1 MISRVSRVAP
11 LLFGS
16 GLCALVYQTVWLR
29 EFRLIFGASTAASAA
44 VLAIF
49 MAGLGLGGV
58 LLGARADRN
67 PRPLNYYAN
76 LELLIA
82 ASAGLSPFL
91 VELARAAYI
100 GVGGTPSLGLFGGS
114 VARLVLSTLVLA
126 VPTVLMGG
134 TLPAAARAVQSD
146 EDPARRHLAILY
158 GVNTLGAV
166 TGATLSTFFML
177 EVYGNRTTLW
187 IACLLNAAV
196 AICAR
201 SVSRSMEPEAATAK
215 PQAASESSAAPV
227 AADVVAAPV
236 AQPAS
241 SVARATPSSMFALV
255 AALLVG
261 FSFLLMELVWY
272 RMLGPILGG
281 TTFTFGLIL
290 AMALLGIG
298 LGGAAY
304 SIVFR
309 HRPATLSG
317 FALTCA
323 LEAAF
328 IALPFALGDRLAV
341 FAALL
346 RPLGGAGFGG
356 MMLGWALVGS
366 VVILPAAFISGVQ
379 FPLLL
384 ALVGKG
390 SQDVGKQVGQVYA
403 WNTVGSIVGSL
414 AGGFGVIPLMSAPVT
429 WQLVAGILAVLG
441 LASAVLSLKLERQVP
456 ALFAPVSVA
465 VLALVLLSTQ
475 GPTAAWRHGSVGAGR
490 AALANPTLNHIDAW
504 VRSKSRGIVWEKDGV
519 ESSVALNSDNGLSF
533 IVNGKSDGNAIGDAP
548 TQVMSGLLGALL
560 HQEARN
566 SLVIGLGT
574 GSTAG
579 WLGAVPGMERV
590 DVVEIEPAI
599 LDVARRCEAVNQK
612 VMDNP
617 KVHTFIAD
625 AREVLLTT
633 RQRYDIIFSEP
644 SNPYRAG
651 ISSLFTRDFY
661 QAVKERLAEGGIF
674 VQWLQAYEV
683 DALTVQSAY
692 ATLSSEFEAVE
703 TWQVHSGDLL
713 LVATRKPLVHDVDR
727 MRTRIAE
734 EPYRSALRATW
745 RTDEVEG
752 VLARF
757 VAGPA
762 FTAKVAEESQE
773 LINTDDV
780 SFMEFAFA
788 RSLGRDTGFSI
799 RTLWSM
805 TNVLG
810 TGRPDIKGKVDWDRV
825 AINRAWYTI
834 PLSREEANS
843 SVVKGWVPIIDAF
856 NKGQLGAIHAH
867 WKKERWEPV
876 GPREQLV
883 LARVLASVGD
893 EEALKYLEPMRATL
907 PVEADLL
914 EGVLRM
920 RQRKLPEAAALFERG
935 LIALRTNP
943 WPARE
948 VTSSIFAELAVIA
961 RTDKALGR
969 KLVDVLAVPF
979 AADSLTVAREETRIE
994 LAKLVDW
1001 MGLCVSVLEPTEPF
1015 TVWDSKMLDD
1025 RRRCYEHHGHPMALN
1040 AEADLQR
1047 LISQAPAVFMSQTME
1062 TPAPVQ
1068 QSSDAAPTPAAPTAP
1083 GQATETAP

>member
-215 PQAASESSAAPV
+215 PQAASEPSAVAQEPAAPL
-227 AADVVAAPV
+227 
-236 AQPAS
+236 
-241 SVARATPSSMFALV
+241 ATPSAQATPTSRFALV

-261 FSFLLMELVWY
+261 FAFLLMELVWY

-281 TTFTFGLIL
+281 STFTFGLIL

-304 SIVFR
+304 SFFFR

-323 LEAAF
+323 AEAAF

-346 RPLGGAGFGG
+346 RPLGGVGFGG
-356 MMLGWALVGS
+356 MMLAWALVAS

-390 SQDVGKQVGQVYA
+390 SKDVGKQVGQIYA

-414 AGGFGVIPLMSAPVT
+414 AGGFGVIPLMTAPVT
-429 WQLVAGILAVLG
+429 WQLVAGLLAVLG
-441 LASAVLSLKLERQVP
+441 LASAALSMKVEQRMSALFVP
-456 ALFAPVSVA
+456 ASVGA
-465 VLALVLLSTQ
+465 LALVLLSAQ
-475 GPTAAWRHGSVGAGR
+475 GPSAVWRHGGVGAGR
-490 AALANPTLNHIDAW
+490 DMLNQSSINHIEAW
-504 VRSKSRGIVWEKDGV
+504 ERNRARGMVWEKDGV
-519 ESSVALNSDNGLSF
+519 ESSVALNSSVGLSF
-533 IVNGKSDGNAIGDAP
+533 IVNGKTDGNTIGDAP

-560 HQEARN
+560 HEDPKN

-579 WLGAVPGMERV
+579 WLGAIPGMERV
-590 DVVEIEPAI
+590 DVVEIESAI
-599 LDVARRCEAVNQK
+599 LEVARQCSAVNQN

-617 KVHTFIAD
+617 KVHTFVAD

-651 ISSLFTRDFY
+651 IASLFTRDFY
-661 QAVKERLAEGGIF
+661 QAVKQRMADGGIF

-683 DALTVQSAY
+683 DALTVQSAF
-692 ATLSSEFEAVE
+692 ATIASEFESVE
-703 TWQVHSGDLL
+703 TWQVHTGDLL
-713 LVATRKPLVHDVDR
+713 LVATHKPLVHDVDKLR
-727 MRTRIAE
+727 ARIAE
-734 EPYRSALRATW
+734 VPYRDALRTTW

-757 VAGPA
+757 VAGPD
-762 FTAKVAEESQE
+762 FTAKVAEQSQE
-773 LINTDDV
+773 FINTDDV

-799 RTLWSM
+799 QTLREVA
-805 TNVLG
+805 NALG
-810 TGRPDIKGKVDWDRV
+810 MGRPAIRGQVDWNRV
-825 AINRAWYTI
+825 TLNRAWSAI
-834 PLSREEANS
+834 PLSNEERLGAP
-843 SVVKGWVPIIDAF
+843 VQAVAPTIDAYYR
-856 NKGQLGAIHAH
+856 KQWPAIRAR
-867 WKKERWEPV
+867 WQKEPWEPR
-876 GPREQLV
+876 GPREQLALTHA
-883 LARVLASVGD
+883 LANQGD
-893 EEALKYLEPMRATL
+893 DAALKYLEPLRATL

-914 EGVLRM
+914 EGLLRL
-920 RQRKLPEAAALFERG
+920 RQRKIPEAAALFERG
-935 LIALRTNP
+935 FIAHRTNP
-943 WPARE
+943 WPDRDVVSA
-948 VTSSIFAELAVIA
+948 ILPQLHIIA
-961 RTDKALGR
+961 RADKALGR
-969 KLVDVLAVPF
+969 RLVDVLAQPF
-979 AADSLTVAREETRIE
+979 ASHALTMAREETRIE
-994 LAKLVDW
+994 LAHVVDW
-1001 MGLCVSVLEPTEPF
+1001 LGLCVSVLEPVEPN
-1015 TVWDSKMLDD
+1015 TVWDSKQLDD
-1025 RRRCYEHHGHPMALN
+1025 RRRCYEHHKHALAERASTELERLLANAPSVFMAETVESLPT
-1040 AEADLQR
+1040 AR
-1047 LISQAPAVFMSQTME
+1047 PTAPAM
-1062 TPAPVQ
+1062 
-1068 QSSDAAPTPAAPTAP
+1068 PAAPTAP

>member
-44 VLAIF
+44 VLAMF

-82 ASAGLSPFL
+82 VSAGLSPFL

-100 GVGGTPSLGLFGGS
+100 GVGGTPSLGLVGGS

-201 SVSRSMEPEAATAK
+201 SVSRSMEPEPTAAK
-215 PQAASESSAAPV
+215 PQASTEPQSTEAQAGVPAPV
-227 AADVVAAPV
+227 T
-236 AQPAS
+236 AS
-241 SVARATPSSMFALV
+241 VPVARATPTSLFALV

-290 AMALLGIG
+290 AVALLGIG

-323 LEAAF
+323 AEAAF

-346 RPLGGAGFGG
+346 RPLGGVGFGG
-356 MMLGWALVGS
+356 MMLGWALVGA

-390 SQDVGKQVGQVYA
+390 GQDVGRQVGQVYA

-414 AGGFGVIPLMSAPVT
+414 AGGFGVIPLLTAPVT

-441 LASAVLSLKLERQVP
+441 LASAALSLKLERRVP
-456 ALFAPVSVA
+456 ALFVPSAIA
-465 VLALVLLSTQ
+465 VLALLLLSTQ

-490 AALANPTLNHIDAW
+490 AALTNPTLNHIDAW
-504 VRSKSRGIVWEKDGV
+504 VRSKSRGVVWEKDGV

-548 TQVMSGLLGALL
+548 TQVMSGLLGALF

-566 SLVIGLGT
+566 SLIIGLGT

-579 WLGAVPGMERV
+579 WMGAVPSMERV

-599 LDVARRCEAVNQK
+599 LDVARRCEVVNQK

-674 VQWLQAYEV
+674 IQWLQAYEV

-692 ATLSSEFEAVE
+692 ATLASEFEAVE

-773 LINTDDV
+773 FINTDDV

-799 RTLWSM
+799 QTLWSM

-810 TGRPDIKGKVDWDRV
+810 TGRPDIKGQVDWDRV

-834 PLSREEANS
+834 PLSREEAS
-843 SVVKGWVPIIDAF
+843 RAIVKSQVPIIDAF

-867 WKKERWEPV
+867 WKKARWEPV

-893 EEALKYLEPMRATL
+893 EEALKYLEPLRATL

-935 LIALRTNP
+935 LVALRTNP

-948 VTSSIFAELAVIA
+948 VTSSIFPELAVIA
-961 RTDKALGR
+961 RADKALGR
-969 KLVDVLAVPF
+969 KLVDVLAEPF
-979 AADSLTVAREETRIE
+979 AADSLTVAREETRVE

-1001 MGLCVSVLEPTEPF
+1001 MGLCVSVLEPIEPF
-1015 TVWDSKMLDD
+1015 TVWDSKMLDE
-1025 RRRCYEHHGHPMALN
+1025 RRRCYEHHGHPLALR
-1040 AEADLQR
+1040 AEADLER

-1062 TPAPVQ
+1062 SPVQ
-1068 QSSDAAPTPAAPTAP
+1068 QASDAAPTPAAPDATAP
-1083 GQATETAP
+1083 GQATGTAP

>member
-58 LLGARADRN
+58 LLGARADRQ
-67 PRPLNYYAN
+67 PRPLNFYAN

-82 ASAGLSPFL
+82 ATAALSPFL
-91 VELARAAYI
+91 VELARAVYI
-100 GVGGTPSLGLFGGS
+100 GVGGTPVLGIAGGT
-114 VARLVLSTLVLA
+114 VARMILSVLVLS

-146 EDPARRHLAILY
+146 DDPARRHLAVLY

-166 TGATLSTFFML
+166 TGATLSTFFLL

-196 AICAR
+196 AITAR
-201 SVSRSMEPEAATAK
+201 SVSRAMEPEGSPQPK
-215 PQAASESSAAPV
+215 PETPPAE
-227 AADVVAAPV
+227 VAAPV
-236 AQPAS
+236 ADSPAAQLPVPLS
-241 SVARATPSSMFALV
+241 AARHSPKFALV
-255 AALLVG
+255 AAMLVG
-261 FSFLLMELVWY
+261 FAFLLMELVWY

-309 HRPATLSG
+309 HRPATLAG

-323 LEAAF
+323 AEALF
-328 IALPFALGDRLAV
+328 IALPFALGDRLAIV
-341 FAALL
+341 AALL
-346 RPLGGAGFGG
+346 RPLGGIGFAG
-356 MMLGWALVGS
+356 MMMGWALVAA
-366 VVILPAAFISGVQ
+366 VVILPAAFISGIQ

-390 SQDVGKQVGQVYA
+390 SHDVGKQVGQVYA

-414 AGGFGVIPLMSAPVT
+414 AGGFGVIPLLTAPVT

-441 LASAVLSLKLERQVP
+441 LASVALSFHVERLRV
-456 ALFAPVSVA
+456 AMWLPVSVA
-465 VLALVLLSTQ
+465 ALALVMLTAQ
-475 GPTAAWRHGSVGAGR
+475 GPSAAWRHGSVGAGR
-490 AALANPTLNHIDAW
+490 AGLNNPTINHIDAW
-504 VRSKSRGIVWEKDGV
+504 MRAKARGIIWEEDGV
-519 ESSVALNSDNGLSF
+519 ESSVALSSTNGLSF
-533 IVNGKSDGNAIGDAP
+533 VVNGKTDGNTIGDAP

-560 HQEARN
+560 HADAKN

-579 WLGAVPGMERV
+579 WLGAIPHMERV
-590 DVVEIEPAI
+590 DAVEIEPAI
-599 LDVARRCEAVNQK
+599 LEVARRCHAVNAN

-617 KVHTFIAD
+617 KVHHFIGD

-683 DALTVQSAY
+683 DSLTVQSAY

-713 LVATRKPLVHDVDR
+713 LVATRKPMVHDVAK
-727 MRTRIAE
+727 MRARIAE
-734 EPYRSALRATW
+734 EPYRTALRATW

-757 VAGPA
+757 VATPA
-762 FTAKVAEESQE
+762 FTTRVAEESQS

-788 RSLGRDTGFSI
+788 RSLGRDAGFSMSS
-799 RTLWSM
+799 LW
-805 TNVLG
+805 TTTHNLG
-810 TGRPDIKGKVDWDRV
+810 TGRPQVTGEVDWDRV
-825 AINRAWYTI
+825 AQHRLWNST
-834 PLSREEANS
+834 PLSRAEAAS
-843 SVVKGWVPIIDAF
+843 PAVKKYAPFIDAY
-856 NKGQLGAIHAH
+856 NRNQAPAARARWLH
-867 WKKERWEPV
+867 ERFEPK
-876 GPREQLV
+876 GPRELLAV
-883 LARVLASVGD
+883 ARVFANAGED
-893 EEALKYLEPMRATL
+893 EALKYTVPLRATL
-907 PVEADLL
+907 PVEADML
-914 EGVLRM
+914 EGLLHLRQK
-920 RQRKLPEAAALFERG
+920 RLEEATTLFERAF
-935 LIALRTNP
+935 IALRENP

-948 VTSSIFAELAVIA
+948 VTSSILPELIHIA
-961 RTDKALGR
+961 RADKKLGKR
-969 KLVDVLAVPF
+969 LIDVLAKPF
-979 AADSLTVAREETRIE
+979 AAESLTVAREEARIE
-994 LAKLVDW
+994 MAQVVDW
-1001 MGLCVSVLEPTEPF
+1001 MGLCVETLAPIEPL
-1015 TVWDSKMLDD
+1015 TVWDSRQLDD
-1025 RRRCYEHHGHPMALN
+1025 RRRCYEHHGHPLA
-1040 AEADLQR
+1040 AVAAADLER
-1047 LISQAPAVFMSQTME
+1047 LLAQAPTVFMPQTVQIPGAETPPSEPAPSM
-1062 TPAPVQ
+1062 TPAPPQ
-1068 QSSDAAPTPAAPTAP
+1068 AGESAP
-1083 GQATETAP
+1083 

>member
-58 LLGARADRN
+58 LLGARADRQ
-67 PRPLNYYAN
+67 PRPLNFYAN

-82 ASAGLSPFL
+82 GTAALSPFL
-91 VELARAAYI
+91 VELARAVYI
-100 GVGGTPSLGLFGGS
+100 GVGGTTILGIAGGT
-114 VARLVLSTLVLA
+114 VVRLVLSALVLA

-146 EDPARRHLAILY
+146 EDPARRHLAVLY

-166 TGATLSTFFML
+166 TGAALSTFFLL

-196 AICAR
+196 AITAR
-201 SVSRSMEPEAATAK
+201 SVSRSMEPAEGTAPPKSEAPST
-215 PQAASESSAAPV
+215 EVVAPV
-227 AADVVAAPV
+227 AASPAAPLTV
-236 AQPAS
+236 PLS
-241 SVARATPSSMFALV
+241 ATRYAPQFALV
-255 AALLVG
+255 SAMLVG
-261 FSFLLMELVWY
+261 FAFLLMELVWY

-298 LGGAAY
+298 LGGATY

-323 LEAAF
+323 AEALF
-328 IALPFALGDRLAV
+328 IALPFAMGDRLAV
-341 FAALL
+341 VAALL
-346 RPLGGAGFGG
+346 RPLGGIGFGG
-356 MMLGWALVGS
+356 MMMGWALVGA
-366 VVILPAAFISGVQ
+366 VVILPAAFVSGIQ

-390 SQDVGKQVGQVYA
+390 SHDVGKQVGQVYA

-414 AGGFGVIPLMSAPVT
+414 AGGFGVIPLLTAPVT

-441 LASAVLSLKLERQVP
+441 LASATLSLRVERLRAGLWIP
-456 ALFAPVSVA
+456 ISVA
-465 VLALVLLSTQ
+465 ALALVLLTAH

-490 AALANPTLNHIDAW
+490 SGLKDPTINHIDAW
-504 VRSKSRGIVWEKDGV
+504 VREKARGMVWEKDGV
-519 ESSVALNSDNGLSF
+519 ESSVALNSANGLSF
-533 IVNGKSDGNAIGDAP
+533 IVNGKVDGNAIGDAP

-560 HQEARN
+560 HADAKN

-579 WLGAVPGMERV
+579 WLGAIPNMERV

-599 LDVARRCEAVNQK
+599 LEVARRCHAVNSN

-617 KVHTFIAD
+617 KVHTVIAD

-661 QAVKERLAEGGIF
+661 QAVKERMAEGGIF

-692 ATLSSEFEAVE
+692 ATLASEFEAVE

-713 LVATRKPLVHDVDR
+713 LVATRKPMVHDIAR
-727 MRTRIAE
+727 LRARIAE
-734 EPYRSALRATW
+734 EPYRTALRATW

-752 VLARF
+752 VLARY
-757 VAGPA
+757 VATPA
-762 FTAKVAEESQE
+762 FTTRVAEASQA

-788 RSLGRDTGFSI
+788 RSLGRDAGFSMLFFWK
-799 RTLWSM
+799 T
-805 TNVLG
+805 THNLG
-810 TGRPDIKGKVDWDRV
+810 TGRPQVVGEVNWERV
-825 AINRAWYTI
+825 GLHRAWTST
-834 PLSREEANS
+834 PLSRAES
-843 SVVKGWVPIIDAF
+843 SSASVKARAPFIDAYTR
-856 NKGQLGAIHAH
+856 NQLPIARAR
-867 WKKERWEPV
+867 WQQARWEPI
-876 GPREQLV
+876 GPREQLA
-883 LARVLASVGD
+883 LARVLAAAGD
-893 EEALKYLEPMRATL
+893 EEALKYTAPLRARL
-907 PVEADLL
+907 PVEADML
-914 EGVLRM
+914 EGMVHLRQK
-920 RQRKLPEAAALFERG
+920 RLEEATTLFERG
-935 LIALRTNP
+935 FIAMRDDP
-943 WPARE
+943 WPAPE
-948 VTSSIFAELAVIA
+948 IVADIIPQLVGIA
-961 RTDKALGR
+961 RADKALGKR
-969 KLVDVLAVPF
+969 LFDVLAKPF
-979 AADSLTVAREETRIE
+979 AAEALTVAREETRVE
-994 LAKLVDW
+994 LAQVLDW
-1001 MGLCVSVLEPTEPF
+1001 LGLCIEVLAPIEPLTI
-1015 TVWDSKMLDD
+1015 WDSRQLDD
-1025 RRRCYEHHGHPMALN
+1025 RRRCYAHHGHPLA
-1040 AEADLQR
+1040 AVAAADLAR
-1047 LISQAPAVFMSQTME
+1047 LLAQAPSVFMLEAVQLPEAQTPTE
-1062 TPAPVQ
+1062 SAP
-1068 QSSDAAPTPAAPTAP
+1068 PTPPQAGESAP
-1083 GQATETAP
+1083 

>member
-58 LLGARADRN
+58 LLGARADRQ
-67 PRPLNYYAN
+67 PRPLNFYAN

-82 ASAGLSPFL
+82 ATAALSPFL
-91 VELARAAYI
+91 VELARAVYI
-100 GVGGTPSLGLFGGS
+100 GVGGTTILGFAGGT
-114 VARLVLSTLVLA
+114 VVRLILSALVLA

-146 EDPARRHLAILY
+146 DDPARRHLAVLY

-166 TGATLSTFFML
+166 TGATLSTFFLL

-196 AICAR
+196 AITAR
-201 SVSRSMEPEAATAK
+201 SVSRSMEPAEGS
-215 PQAASESSAAPV
+215 PQPKLETPSTEVAAPV
-227 AADVVAAPV
+227 AASPAAPL
-236 AQPAS
+236 
-241 SVARATPSSMFALV
+241 SVPLSAARHSPRFALV
-255 AALLVG
+255 AAMLVG
-261 FSFLLMELVWY
+261 FAFLLMELVWY

-323 LEAAF
+323 AEALF

-341 FAALL
+341 VAALL
-346 RPLGGAGFGG
+346 RPLGGIGFAG
-356 MMLGWALVGS
+356 MMMGWALVAA
-366 VVILPAAFISGVQ
+366 VVILPAAFISGIQ

-390 SQDVGKQVGQVYA
+390 SHDVGKQVGQVYA

-414 AGGFGVIPLMSAPVT
+414 AGGFGVIPLLTAPVT

-441 LASAVLSLKLERQVP
+441 LASVALSFRVERLRAAMWV
-456 ALFAPVSVA
+456 PVSVA
-465 VLALVLLSTQ
+465 ALALLMLSAQ
-475 GPTAAWRHGSVGAGR
+475 GPSAAWRHGSVGAGR
-490 AALANPTLNHIDAW
+490 SGLSNPTINHIDAW
-504 VRSKSRGIVWEKDGV
+504 MRTKARGIVWEKDGV
-519 ESSVALNSDNGLSF
+519 ESSVALSSSNGLSF
-533 IVNGKSDGNAIGDAP
+533 IVNGKVDGNTIGDAP

-560 HQEARN
+560 HTDAKN

-579 WLGAVPGMERV
+579 WLGAIPHMERV
-590 DVVEIEPAI
+590 DAVEIEPAI
-599 LDVARRCEAVNQK
+599 LEVARRCHAVNAN

-617 KVHTFIAD
+617 KVHHFIAD

-692 ATLSSEFEAVE
+692 ATLASEFEAVE

-713 LVATRKPLVHDVDR
+713 LVATRKPLVHDIAR
-727 MRTRIAE
+727 MRARIAE
-734 EPYRSALRATW
+734 EPYRTALRATW

-757 VAGPA
+757 VATPA
-762 FTAKVAEESQE
+762 FTARVAEESQS

-788 RSLGRDTGFSI
+788 RSLGREAGFSMSSI
-799 RTLWSM
+799 WT
-805 TNVLG
+805 TTQNLG
-810 TGRPDIKGKVDWDRV
+810 TGRPQVAGEVDWDRV
-825 AINRAWYTI
+825 AQHRAWNGT
-834 PLSREEANS
+834 PLSRAES
-843 SVVKGWVPIIDAF
+843 SSAPVKNLAPFIDAYIR
-856 NKGQLGAIHAH
+856 GQLPVARAR
-867 WKKERWEPV
+867 WQQARWEPR
-876 GPREQLV
+876 GPREQLAIAWV
-883 LARVLASVGD
+883 LANSGD
-893 EEALKYLEPMRATL
+893 EEALKYTGPMRTTL

-914 EGVLRM
+914 EGLLRV
-920 RQRKLPEAAALFERG
+920 RQKRLEEATALFERG
-935 LIALRTNP
+935 FIALRDNP
-943 WPARE
+943 WSAQE
-948 VTSSIFAELAVIA
+948 ITSAILPQLVPIA
-961 RTDKALGR
+961 RSDKALGKR
-969 KLVDVLAVPF
+969 FINLLARPF
-979 AADSLTVAREETRIE
+979 AAESLTVAREETRLD
-994 LAKLVDW
+994 LAQVVDW
-1001 MGLCVSVLEPTEPF
+1001 MGLCVEVLAPIEPV
-1015 TVWDSKMLDD
+1015 TVWDSRQLND
-1025 RRRCYEHHGHPMALN
+1025 RRRCYEHHGHPLA
-1040 AEADLQR
+1040 AVAAADLER
-1047 LISQAPAVFMSQTME
+1047 LLAQAPTVFMLDTVQLPGAAAPAEPAPST
-1062 TPAPVQ
+1062 TPAPPQ
-1068 QSSDAAPTPAAPTAP
+1068 AGESAP
-1083 GQATETAP
+1083 

>member
-58 LLGARADRN
+58 LLGARADRQ
-67 PRPLNYYAN
+67 PRPLNFYAN

-82 ASAGLSPFL
+82 GTAALSPFL
-91 VELARAAYI
+91 VELARAVYI
-100 GVGGTPSLGLFGGS
+100 GVGGTTILGIAGGT
-114 VARLVLSTLVLA
+114 VVRLVLSALVLA

-146 EDPARRHLAILY
+146 EDPARRHLAVLY

-166 TGATLSTFFML
+166 TGATLSTFFLL

-196 AICAR
+196 AITAR
-201 SVSRSMEPEAATAK
+201 SVSRSMEPAEGTAPPK
-215 PQAASESSAAPV
+215 SESPSAEVVAPV
-227 AADVVAAPV
+227 AASPAAPLTV
-236 AQPAS
+236 S
-241 SVARATPSSMFALV
+241 LSATRYAPQFALV
-255 AALLVG
+255 SAMLVG
-261 FSFLLMELVWY
+261 FAFLLMELVWY

-298 LGGAAY
+298 LGGATY

-323 LEAAF
+323 AEALF
-328 IALPFALGDRLAV
+328 IALPFAMGDRLAV
-341 FAALL
+341 VAALL
-346 RPLGGAGFGG
+346 RPLGGIGFGG
-356 MMLGWALVGS
+356 MMMGWALVGA
-366 VVILPAAFISGVQ
+366 VVILPAAFVSGIQ

-390 SQDVGKQVGQVYA
+390 SHDVGKQVGQVYA

-414 AGGFGVIPLMSAPVT
+414 AGGFGVIPLLTAPVT

-441 LASAVLSLKLERQVP
+441 LASATLSLRVERLRAGLWVP
-456 ALFAPVSVA
+456 ISVA
-465 VLALVLLSTQ
+465 ALALVLLTAH

-490 AALANPTLNHIDAW
+490 SGLKDPTINHIEAW
-504 VRSKSRGIVWEKDGV
+504 VRETARSIVWEKDGV
-519 ESSVALNSDNGLSF
+519 ESSVALSSANGLSF
-533 IVNGKSDGNAIGDAP
+533 IVNGKVDGNAIGDAP

-560 HQEARN
+560 HTDAKN

-579 WLGAVPGMERV
+579 WLGAIPNMERV

-599 LDVARRCEAVNQK
+599 LEVARRCHSVNAN

-617 KVHTFIAD
+617 KVHTVIAD

-692 ATLSSEFEAVE
+692 ATLASEFEAVE

-713 LVATRKPLVHDVDR
+713 LVATRKPMVHDIAR
-727 MRTRIAE
+727 LRARIAE
-734 EPYRSALRATW
+734 EPYRTALRATW

-752 VLARF
+752 VLARY
-757 VAGPA
+757 VATPA
-762 FTAKVAEESQE
+762 FTTRVAEASQA

-788 RSLGRDTGFSI
+788 RSLGRDAGFSMLAFWK
-799 RTLWSM
+799 T
-805 TNVLG
+805 THNLG
-810 TGRPDIKGKVDWDRV
+810 TGRPQVVGEVSWERV
-825 AINRAWYTI
+825 GQHRAWTST
-834 PLSREEANS
+834 PLSRAEAS
-843 SVVKGWVPIIDAF
+843 SASVKARGPFIDAYTR
-856 NKGQLGAIHAH
+856 GQFPVARAR
-867 WKKERWEPV
+867 WQQARWEPV
-876 GPREQLV
+876 GPREQLALAMV
-883 LARVLASVGD
+883 LATTGD
-893 EEALKYLEPMRATL
+893 EEALKYTGSLRATL
-907 PVEADLL
+907 PVEADML
-914 EGVLRM
+914 EGLVHLRQK
-920 RQRKLPEAAALFERG
+920 RLEEATTLFERG
-935 LIALRTNP
+935 FVAMRDNP

-948 VTSSIFAELAVIA
+948 VVGTILPQLVGIA
-961 RTDKALGR
+961 RADKALGKR
-969 KLVDVLAVPF
+969 LLDVLAKPF
-979 AADSLTVAREETRIE
+979 AAESMTLAREETRVE
-994 LAKLVDW
+994 LAQALDW
-1001 MGLCVSVLEPTEPF
+1001 LGLCVEVLAPIEPL
-1015 TVWDSKMLDD
+1015 TVWDSKHLDN
-1025 RRRCYEHHGHPMALN
+1025 RRRCYEHHRHPLA
-1040 AEADLQR
+1040 AVAAGDLER
-1047 LISQAPAVFMSQTME
+1047 LLAQSPAVFMLEAFQLPEPQTPTE
-1062 TPAPVQ
+1062 PAPPTTPAPPQ
-1068 QSSDAAPTPAAPTAP
+1068 AGESAP
-1083 GQATETAP
+1083 